1 MKKAAQ
7 SSLPILSIILVLAM
21 TSFSSGLLQAQDTL
35 AKKPQKVIKIKVD
48 ADAAGESISIDTTYV
63 IESDADMEKF
73 QQAMMEYEIKMQGIE
88 EHLKDLNIQLDEE
101 EMEKALQE
109 AQFDI
114 QNACLESPKMRYLY
128 RNLDKPCHKREFD
141 WYGDRYIM
149 ARPGH
154 RSGPVRI
161 VSPEKGETLSDI
173 LGDIPMSAVKSY
185 RVKETKDGKRI
196 TIDISDEA
204 LFDRPEEIIIIQ
216 GDVLPPPP
224 PPPPPAEPKL
234 KKEVLIQKE
243 IEKEESPE

>member
-1 MKKAAQ
+1 M
-7 SSLPILSIILVLAM
+7 PFLSIILVLAM
-21 TSFSSGLLQAQDTL
+21 GTFSSGLLLAQDTL
-35 AKKPQKVIKIKVD
+35 TKKPQKVIKIKVD
-48 ADAAGESISIDTTYV
+48 ADEAGESISIDTTYV

-73 QQAMMEYEIKMQGIE
+73 HQAMMEYEKKMQGMQ
-88 EHLKDLNIQLDEE
+88 EHLKNLDIQLDME

-114 QNACLESPKMRYLY
+114 QNAYLESPELRYLY
-128 RNLDKPCHKREFD
+128 RSLDKPCHDREFD
-141 WYGDRYIM
+141 WYSDRYVR

-154 RSGPVRI
+154 KYAPVRI
-161 VSPEKGETLSDI
+161 VHPEKDETLSDI
-173 LGDIPMSAVKSY
+173 IGDIPMSAVKSY

-204 LFDRPEEIIIIQ
+204 LFDRPEEIFIIR
-216 GDVLPPPP
+216 GDVPPPPP

-243 IEKEESPE
+243 IEKEEHPE